1 MDRRRELELAKEVGK
16 IVRQLREENDLTQD
30 ELAEMSGVGKVV
42 ISRLENGNTRQVSIH
57 SFVKILDTLGY
68 QMRVVPK

>member
-1 MDRRRELELAKEVGK
+1 MNRRRELELAKEVGK
-16 IVRQLREENDLTQD
+16 IVRQLREENDLTQE

-57 SFVKILDTLGY
+57 SFAKILDTLGY
-68 QMRVVPK
+68 KMRVVPK